1 MEKYLGKEIVNAAAR
16 EAYLKDNCD
25 ACEQKGYMKPYTP
38 AELQGLKENLVNLS
52 IKIMELEAEKKA
64 AVATINGKLKPLLE
78 QRNQMV
84 GNIKAKSEYVTEICY
99 KFTDQLT
106 KETGYYNA
114 DGDLIECRPATA
126 DELQPTI
133 FATLRQKEDSQS
145 QTLNS

>member
-38 AELQGLKENLVNLS
+38 AELQGHKENLANLS
-52 IKIMELEAEKKA
+52 INIMELEAEKKA

-99 KFTDQLT
+99 KFTDQLS